1 MRITTQGMNL
11 PLILR
16 EDGVGASVQKI
27 CYPSISSCITITCV
41 GTAGI
46 AGAHLTVLTT
56 AAQLAETIQSLR
68 SSGIGALKVCYVIGA
83 IRHFKTYVKE
93 GAVNTRKKISTAL
106 ECALG
111 GPSRPLFYDTSSLG
125 EVHVFAER
133 VMESCH
139 FSYCMASSV
148 VVAGQ
153 YYPAQVNSHSIAGH
167 LFTSV

>member
-1 MRITTQGMNL
+1 MRIITQGMNL

-27 CYPSISSCITITCV
+27 CYPAISSCITITCV

-68 SSGIGALKVCYVIGA
+68 SSGIGAYKVCYVIGA

-93 GAVNTRKKISTAL
+93 GAINTRKKISTAL
-106 ECALG
+106 ESALG
-111 GPSRPLFYDTSSLG
+111 GPSRPLFTIQVPWVRCMCLPRESWSHVIFLTAWRTASLSQG
-125 EVHVFAER
+125 STTPLR
-133 VMESCH
+133 
-139 FSYCMASSV
+139 
-148 VVAGQ
+148 
-153 YYPAQVNSHSIAGH
+153 
-167 LFTSV
+167 